1 MKKTWIILTVLAVAL
16 IVITA
21 VKLWPAGGP
30 EPDSLYRRYER
41 QEGVRVGF
49 VKDFRIDDS
58 TFVDVTTFEAM
69 DSAGWE
75 WMKSTLSLP
84 EAMCGIDADTDSF
97 NADMEFYYALV
108 DRDNPGMLA
117 ADTAEA
123 YVLFGSPLTRAY
135 AVYHTD
141 TEEKYDKL
149 LRLAFDKY
157 IPIENQ

>member
-1 MKKTWIILTVLAVAL
+1 MKRIWIILTVLAAVLVA
-16 IVITA
+16 ITTI
-21 VKLWPAGGP
+21 KLWPSGGP
-30 EPDSLYRRYER
+30 EPDSLYLRYEH

-75 WMKSTLSLP
+75 WMKATLSLP
-84 EAMCGIDADTDSF
+84 ERQSEDS
-97 NADMEFYYALV
+97 MEFYFALV
-108 DRDNPGMLA
+108 DRDNPGNLA

-135 AVYHTD
+135 AVYHAGTD
-141 TEEKYDKL
+141 EEYDKL
-149 LRLAFDKY
+149 LQLAFDKY
-157 IPIENQ
+157 IPIDNQ